1 MPKEKA
7 PWPECYYQE
16 NDAKKR
22 LALLEEAIQAGEG
35 DEAENVLRKKLWAL
49 RYGQQAKKYGP
60 LPDGYVGL
68 WVALN
73 YHRQD
78 RSYFQLRGAVREIE
92 GRLRDLGI
100 NSMQGT
106 EQEQQLLH
114 RELVHAVSL
123 YLSTCNEGSYSTQVF
138 GLMKMKPE
146 SLVQKIAAEIYDVT
160 CDLPARLGLAEQLK
174 PLRKAAF
181 EAFYDTFPDYE
192 ELLQDTIAGGEV
204 Q

>member
-16 NDAKKR
+16 KDAKKR

-35 DEAENVLRKKLWAL
+35 DETENAIRKKLWGL
-49 RYGQQAKKYGP
+49 RYGQQAKKNAP

-78 RSYFQLRGAVREIE
+78 RSYFRLRGAVREIE
-92 GRLRDLGI
+92 GRMHDLGFD
-100 NSMQGT
+100 SLQS

-114 RELVHAVSL
+114 RELMHAVSL
-123 YLSTCNEGSYSTQVF
+123 YLSTCSEGSYNTQAF
-138 GLMKMKPE
+138 GLMKMKQE
-146 SLVQKIAAEIYDVT
+146 NLIQKIAAEIQDVT
-160 CDLPARLGLAEQLK
+160 CDLPARLNLTEQLT

-181 EAFYDTFPDYE
+181 ETFCETFPDNA
-192 ELLQDTIAGGEV
+192 ELLEDTIAGGEA

>member
-16 NDAKKR
+16 NDAQKR
-22 LALLEEAIQAGEG
+22 LALLEDAIQKREG
-35 DEAENVLRKKLWAL
+35 DDAENALRKKLWGL
-49 RYGQQAKKYGP
+49 RYGRQIKKNGP

-78 RSYFQLRGAVREIE
+78 RSYFRLRSAVREIE

-100 NSMQGT
+100 DHMQNT

-160 CDLPARLGLAEQLK
+160 CDLPARLGLAQRLK

-181 EAFYDTFPDYE
+181 EAFYETFPDHT
-192 ELLQDTIAGGEV
+192 ELLEDTIAGGNAE
-204 Q
+204 

>member
-49 RYGQQAKKYGP
+49 RYGQQAKKNGP

-92 GRLRDLGI
+92 GCLRDLGI

-123 YLSTCNEGSYSTQVF
+123 YLSTCNEGSYSAQVF

-174 PLRKAAF
+174 PLRKASF

>member
-49 RYGQQAKKYGP
+49 RYGQQAKKNGP

-181 EAFYDTFPDYE
+181 EAFYDTFPDHE
-192 ELLQDTIAGGEV
+192 ELLQDTIAGGGV

>member
-49 RYGQQAKKYGP
+49 RYGQQAKKNGP

-78 RSYFQLRGAVREIE
+78 RSYFRLRGAVREIE

-100 NSMQGT
+100 NSMQAT

>member
-49 RYGQQAKKYGP
+49 RYGQQAKKNGP

>member
-16 NDAKKR
+16 KDAQKR
-22 LALLEEAIQAGEG
+22 LALLQEAIQAGEG
-35 DEAENVLRKKLWAL
+35 DETENAIRKKLWGL
-49 RYGQQAKKYGP
+49 RYGQQPKKNAP

-78 RSYFQLRGAVREIE
+78 RSYFRLRSAVREIE

-100 NSMQGT
+100 DSMRDT

-138 GLMKMKPE
+138 GLMKMKQE
-146 SLVQKIAAEIYDVT
+146 NLVQKIAAEIYDVT
-160 CDLPARLGLAEQLK
+160 CDLPARLGLAQQLQ

-181 EAFYDTFPDYE
+181 EAFYETFPDHA
-192 ELLQDTIAGGEV
+192 ELLEETIAGGEA

>member
-49 RYGQQAKKYGP
+49 RYGQQAKKNGP

-174 PLRKAAF
+174 PLRKASF

>member
-49 RYGQQAKKYGP
+49 RYGQQAKKNGP

-114 RELVHAVSL
+114 RELMHAVSL

>member
-49 RYGQQAKKYGP
+49 RYGQQAKKNGP

-123 YLSTCNEGSYSTQVF
+123 YLSTCNEGSYSAQVF

>member
-22 LALLEEAIQAGEG
+22 LALLEEAIQAGEW

-49 RYGQQAKKYGP
+49 RYGQQAKKNGP